1 MDIAQA
7 IQLGIGGVTLFLLM
21 QVWTELKDVNKYNR
35 ELLTRF
41 VDDRIKAEAQR
52 VALMEKQGIDPND
65 SGIYRRQ
72 DLGLP
77 PVER

>member
-21 QVWTELKDVNKYNR
+21 QVWTELKDVNKFNR
-35 ELLTRF
+35 DFML
-41 VDDRIKAEAQR
+41 RIYENQSKAAAQR
-52 VALMEKQGIDPND
+52 AVLLEANGIDPND
-65 SGIYRRQ
+65 SGIYRRE

>member
-21 QVWTELKDVNKYNR
+21 QVWTELKEVNKFNR

-41 VDDRIKAEAQR
+41 VDDRIEAQDER
-52 VALMEKQGIDPND
+52 HAIAQAVNA
-65 SGIYRRQ
+65 
-72 DLGLP
+72 DLP
-77 PVER
+77 IKTR